1 MNKINYM
8 RVLLGEICINN
19 NHFRFT
25 VAAVVRGQHTMVPA
39 ADFLFKKGDIGYFV
53 IKTEDVENLL
63 ELTEKPIIETHRV
76 MIIGGSKIGRTLA
89 RELPSDSINVRLVE
103 V

>member
-1 MNKINYM
+1 
-8 RVLLGEICINN
+8 
-19 NHFRFT
+19 
-25 VAAVVRGQHTMVPA
+25 MVPA
-39 ADFLFKKGDIGYFV
+39 ADFFFRKGDIGYFV

-89 RELPSDSINVRLVE
+89 REFQRFNKCSFSRIQSTKSGKNISKY
-103 V
+103 